1 MGSRVYRNNSS
12 AFLGVKYDVN
22 VKILP
27 RPDSSFRLQCFLDP
41 RTIARLASEKT
52 LLLTGVNLATGKGC
66 LSLFFIVY
74 VLIKETVGFS

>member
-1 MGSRVYRNNSS
+1 MFIEII
-12 AFLGVKYDVN
+12 FLLSWVKYDVN

-27 RPDSSFRLQCFLDP
+27 RPGSSFRLRYFLDP
-41 RTIARLASEKT
+41 RTIVRPASEKT

-74 VLIKETVGFS
+74 VLSKETVGFS